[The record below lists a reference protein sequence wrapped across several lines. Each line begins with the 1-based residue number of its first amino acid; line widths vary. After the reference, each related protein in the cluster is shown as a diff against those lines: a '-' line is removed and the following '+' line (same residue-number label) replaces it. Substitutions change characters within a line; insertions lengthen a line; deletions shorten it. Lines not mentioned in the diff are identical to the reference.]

1 MTPVQHH
8 TKEWVALG
16 HPLNDNLGDGK
27 PSNGQPLW
35 PGPFRPTVGRYYKY
49 STLLGSIVA
58 LVLFI
63 VLLPLLCLL
72 MVLVRLTSRG
82 PAIYSQT
89 RVGLNGRHFRIYKLR
104 TMRVDAER
112 DTGPVWAKP
121 NDHRVT
127 AVGRWLR
134 KSHLDEIPQLWNVIR
149 GDMCL
154 IGPRPERPE
163 IVEVLARQIPG
174 YMDRHVVRPGITG
187 LAQIHLPPDQDLDS
201 VRRKLAY
208 DLYYIASANAWLDVR
223 ILLCT
228 ALRFVGLGGAAAARL
243 CRVPQLSEHPV
254 QLEKPTAAG
263 SNVY

>member
-1 MTPVQHH
+1 MQRHM
-8 TKEWVALG
+8 
-16 HPLNDNLGDGK
+16 NDLVDFHRTTNGKAVDGK
-27 PSNGQPLW
+27 PTNGQPLQ
-35 PGPFRPTVGRYYKY
+35 PRSCRPDVRRYFKY
-49 STLLGSIVA
+49 SAFLGRLFALL
-58 LVLFI
+58 LLFFLLPVLCVLI
-63 VLLPLLCLL
+63 VLI
-72 MVLVRLTSRG
+72 RLTSRG

-121 NDHRVT
+121 NDDRVT
-127 AVGRWLR
+127 ALGKWLR

-163 IVEVLARQIPG
+163 IAEVLARHIPG

-208 DLYYIASANAWLDVR
+208 DLYYIQSGNPWLDIR
-223 ILLCT
+223 IGLCT
-228 ALRFVGLGGAAAARL
+228 ALRLFGLGGATAARL
-243 CRVPQLSEHPV
+243 CRVPELPHEPV
-254 QLEKPTAAG
+254 IVEKPTAAG